1 MNKKLKISIGQ
12 YSSAGIKAQN
22 QDFHGIYIPEGH
34 ALSSKGI
41 ACAIA
46 DGISSSNV
54 SHIAAE
60 TAVSSFLADY
70 YSTSDAWRTQ
80 TSAARVIRAT
90 NSWLYAQTQQSQG
103 RFDKDRGYVCTFSAL
118 ILKQNRAH
126 LFHVGDSRIY
136 RIQAQ
141 GMEQLTIDHR
151 VCLSST
157 EHYLSRAL
165 GVDYRIEIDYQQ
177 IECCEDDIFVL
188 MTDGLYEFIDL
199 KLLSEMLQ
207 QGQNLELTAKTL
219 VELALQRGSDDNLT
233 IQIIKI
239 EQLPEPTSFQ
249 IKPDI
254 LFPQQ
259 LSHGDLFEGYR
270 IDKILHQNHRSS
282 LYLAQDEATKNQLVI
297 KTLSVDLQNDLN
309 AVEQFQLEDW
319 VSKRL
324 KHENLLQCYPHKGS
338 KKFLFQSYEYL
349 QGETLNRWLHRQK
362 TALTLP
368 QLIAIIEQVAKAL
381 NAMHRLEMLHQDVRP
396 ENVMLLTSP
405 EPVNVLKVK
414 LIDYGSTAV
423 RGLVELNPKHADVP
437 LGTLAF
443 MAPEYFIG
451 RSPSTKSD
459 QFSLAVMGY
468 YLLTRQLPY
477 GTDLARCKTEKTLN
491 QVRYHPLFEYRPDL
505 PQGLDEIFK
514 KALSICPEQRYEALS
529 ALLYDLKQ
537 PELAL
542 LKKPV
547 SLPWLERDPV
557 TFWKGCTGISFLL
570 LLLVFSL
577 HFNQ

>member
-22 QDFHGIYIPEGH
+22 QDFHGVYVPEGH

-60 TAVSSFLADY
+60 TAVSSFLSDY
-70 YSTSDAWRTQ
+70 YSTSDAWSTQ

-90 NSWLYAQTQQSQG
+90 NSWLYAQTQQSRG
-103 RFDKDRGYVCTFSAL
+103 RFDKDQGYVCTFSAL

-126 LFHVGDSRIY
+126 VFHAGDSRIY
-136 RIQAQ
+136 RIQGQ
-141 GMEQLTIDHR
+141 SIEQLTLDHR

-165 GVDYRIEIDYQQ
+165 GVDHRIDVDYQQ
-177 IECCEDDIFVL
+177 FEVCEDDYFIL
-188 MTDGLYEFIDL
+188 MTDGVYEFIDMQL
-199 KLLSEMLQ
+199 ISEMLQ
-207 QGQNLELTAKTL
+207 QQPYLDLIAKSI
-219 VELALQRGSDDNLT
+219 VELALSRGSQDNLS
-233 IQIIKI
+233 IQIIKV
-239 EQLPEPTSFQ
+239 EQLPEEKSFQ
-249 IKPDI
+249 MKPDV

-282 LYLAQDEATKNQLVI
+282 LYLAHDETTQHQLVI
-297 KTLSVDLQNDLN
+297 KTLSVDLQDDQK

-349 QGETLNRWLHRQK
+349 QGESLSRWLHRQK
-362 TALTLP
+362 TDLSLEQLLP
-368 QLIAIIEQVAKAL
+368 VIEQVSKAL

-396 ENVMLLTSP
+396 ENVMLL
-405 EPVNVLKVK
+405 EPADAMKVK

-451 RSPSTKSD
+451 HSPSVKSD
-459 QFSLAVMGY
+459 QFSLAVMSY

-477 GTDLARCKTEKTLN
+477 GTDLARCKTEKALK
-491 QVRYHPLFEYRPDL
+491 QVRYHSLHEYRPDL
-505 PQGLDEIFK
+505 PHALDSIFK
-514 KALSICPEQRYEALS
+514 KALSISPEQRYEALS
-529 ALLYDLKQ
+529 AFIYDLKH
-537 PELAL
+537 PELKFQKSGPRPL
-542 LKKPV
+542 IEKH
-547 SLPWLERDPV
+547 PV
-557 TFWKGCTGISFLL
+557 TFWQCCTAILFILL
-570 LLLVFSL
+570 LGLFAL
-577 HFNQ
+577 HFGS